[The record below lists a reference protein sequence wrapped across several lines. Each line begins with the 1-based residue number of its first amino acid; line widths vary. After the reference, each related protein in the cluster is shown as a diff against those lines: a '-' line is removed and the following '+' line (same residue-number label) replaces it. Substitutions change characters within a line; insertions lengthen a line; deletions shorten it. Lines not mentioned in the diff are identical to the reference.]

1 MEKNLSF
8 SKQAITSTK
17 LIENFDE
24 ANQSGKIEKI
34 SYLKVLVLIQAN
46 QAITLK
52 NFKLFLEQ
60 NNFFGEV

>member
-17 LIENFDE
+17 LIENFNK

-60 NNFFGEV
+60 NDFFGEV